1 VRKLLK
7 IELRRAFAS
16 PALWAAL
23 LVGLAIVVVQYAQ
36 DVLPMVNY
44 LNLSVGGKELG
55 MYPHS
60 VFNKWIGGGMGSF
73 TPYLYFLLLPLL
85 ATIPFGGSF
94 YEDLNSGLVKNLFIK
109 TEKKNYY
116 GAKYLTVFLSGGFV
130 ILIPLLVNLAL
141 TAATLPSLLPEVG
154 TQQFP
159 LFATSIGASLFY
171 SHPYGFVFAYLLLI
185 FVFSGFLATIAL
197 CVSFYVKNRF
207 VVVLSPFILCLFVHS
222 LCQLLGNSSLDPT
235 DFLNPSNANTTLPL
249 VLGELIVIA
258 ILTVFLF
265 AVKGSRDDTF

>member
-1 VRKLLK
+1 MRKLLK

-44 LNLSVGGKELG
+44 LDLSVGGKELG

-116 GAKYLTVFLSGGFV
+116 GAKYLTVFLSGGLV

-154 TQQFP
+154 TQQYP
-159 LFATSIGASLFY
+159 LSATSMGASLFY
-171 SHPYGFVFAYLLLI
+171 THPYRFVFAYLLLI
-185 FVFSGFLATIAL
+185 FVFSG
-197 CVSFYVKNRF
+197 F